1 MTHVEPV
8 AYVSNSS
15 AVSAINT
22 YLEWADQV
30 DIPLPEKMILRKL
43 RDKSFYFF
51 LPLKKL
57 KYWKSLKKFTE
68 CYVYR

>member
-43 RDKSFYFF
+43 RDIFF
-51 LPLKKL
+51 LFLLTSEKTKILEIFKKI
-57 KYWKSLKKFTE
+57 Y
-68 CYVYR
+68 